1 MFEKLF
7 CAWTTEQAKNNLVY
21 KAVSFKIFVLLGLTV
36 LGAAALV
43 GYGVYKMSKDDEKKK
58 SDEDRSRRQFM

>member
-1 MFEKLF
+1 LRG
-7 CAWTTEQAKNNLVY
+7 QAKNDLVY

-43 GYGVYKMSKDDEKKK
+43 GYGVYTMSKGDEKKK
-58 SDEDRSRRQFM
+58 SDEEKSRRQFM